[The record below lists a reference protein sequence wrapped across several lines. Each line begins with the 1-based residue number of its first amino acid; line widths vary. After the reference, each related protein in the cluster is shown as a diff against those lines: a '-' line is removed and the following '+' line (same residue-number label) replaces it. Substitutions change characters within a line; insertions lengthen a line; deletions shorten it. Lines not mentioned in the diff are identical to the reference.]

1 MSLFQQQKL
10 VARALVGVLMA
21 GAAFS
26 ALAAEPAP
34 MPRAEAAKI
43 FGARPSVA
51 QMSLAPDGKHIAYV
65 GAAAGQAS
73 VLMVGDLTKGEL
85 SPVTFSDNKPQNL
98 SSCGWSDVDR
108 LVCTT
113 YGQAVVNNLRLSFTR
128 LLAVDADGKNMRGLG
143 APLPSNPTRLDQY
156 DGDVIDW
163 LDAKGKILI
172 QRDHIQ
178 GQTTG
183 TMFAGSVDGIG
194 VDLVD
199 TRTNSARAVERA
211 RSNTVS
217 FITDGKGNVRI
228 MGLQRMDASG
238 YQITGE
244 QAFQYRTRP
253 DGPWAPL
260 ATYDGVA
267 DRGTWPLAVD
277 PVSNT
282 VYALKKKGGR
292 DALYRIALDGSF
304 KEELVLD
311 NPHVDIDN
319 VLLLNGRVIGA
330 TYTDDRRHAVY
341 FDPAYKQTAE
351 QIGRV
356 LPKLPQI
363 DIVDATLDEGKL
375 LIRASGDTDEG
386 RFFLFDRKT
395 HALQAL
401 MPVRPE
407 GDGKTFATV
416 RSMTYKSFDGV
427 EVPAYLTLPSG
438 SSGKNLPAIV
448 MPHGGPGSRDVWG
461 FDWLAQFFAARGY
474 AVIQPEFRGSTG
486 FGENWFVNNGFK
498 SWRTAI
504 GDVNAAGK
512 WLVAQGVADPARL
525 GIFGWSYGGYAA
537 LQSNVLDPNLFKAV
551 VAVAPVTDLYMLRH
565 QSEGFVN
572 ENVSKTFVGNV
583 DLDAASPDRN
593 AAVFKA
599 PVLLFHGTTD
609 LNVGFPQSEAMDSAL
624 RRAGKQSEL
633 VRYPGLDH
641 QLPDS
646 SARAD
651 MLGKAD
657 AFLRKSMGMPDE

>member
-1 MSLFQQQKL
+1 ML
-10 VARALVGVLMA
+10 
-21 GAAFS
+21 
-26 ALAAEPAP
+26 
-34 MPRAEAAKI
+34 RAEAAKI
-43 FGARPSVA
+43 FGARPGVA
-51 QMSLAPDGKHIAYV
+51 QMSLAPDGKHIAYI

-73 VLMVGDLTKGEL
+73 VLMVGDLAKGDL
-85 SPVTFSDNKPQNL
+85 GPITFSDNKPQNL
-98 SSCGWSDVDR
+98 YSCGWSDADR

-113 YGQAVVNNLRLSFTR
+113 YGQAMVNTLRLSFTR
-128 LLAVDADGKNMRGLG
+128 LFAVDIDGKNMRGLG
-143 APLPSNPTRLDQY
+143 APVPSNPMRLDQY
-156 DGDVIDW
+156 DGEVIDW
-163 LDAKGKILI
+163 LDAKGKVLI
-172 QRDHIQ
+172 SRDHIQ

-183 TMFAGSVDGIG
+183 TMFAGAVDGIG

-199 TRTNSARAVERA
+199 TRTNTARAVERA
-211 RSNTVS
+211 RPNTVS

-228 MGLQRMDASG
+228 MGIRRMDASG
-238 YQITGE
+238 YQVTGE
-244 QAFQYRTRP
+244 QAFQYRRRP
-253 DGPWAPL
+253 DGPWEPL
-260 ATYDGVA
+260 ATYDGLA

-277 PVSNT
+277 PVSNA
-282 VYALKKKGGR
+282 VYALKKKDGR
-292 DALYRIALDGSF
+292 DALYRIALDGSL

-319 VLLLNGRVIGA
+319 VLMINGRVIGA
-330 TYTDDRRHAVY
+330 TYIDDRRHAVY
-341 FDPAYKQTAE
+341 FDPTYKQLVE
-351 QIGRV
+351 QIGRA

-375 LIRASGDTDEG
+375 LVRASSDIDEG
-386 RFFLFDRKT
+386 RFFLFDKKT
-395 HALQAL
+395 HALQTL

-407 GDGKTFATV
+407 GEGKNFAAVRSITYKTF
-416 RSMTYKSFDGV
+416 DGID
-427 EVPAYLTLPSG
+427 VPAYLTLPPG

-512 WLVAQGVADPARL
+512 WLVAQGIADPARL

-537 LQSNVLDPNLFKAV
+537 LQSNVLDPSLFKAI

-565 QSEGFVN
+565 QSEGFTN
-572 ENVSKTFVGNV
+572 ETVTKKFVGNV

-609 LNVGFPQSEAMDSAL
+609 LNVDFAQSEAMDSAL
-624 RRAGKQSEL
+624 RRAGKQSQL

-651 MLGKAD
+651 MLAKAD
-657 AFLRKSMGMPDE
+657 AFLRKSMGIPDE

>member
-1 MSLFQQQKL
+1 MSLFPQQKL
-10 VARALVGVLMA
+10 LARTLVGILLA
-21 GAAFS
+21 S
-26 ALAAEPAP
+26 STTALAAEPAP

-43 FGARPSVA
+43 FGARPGVA
-51 QMSLAPDGKHIAYV
+51 QMSLAPDGKHIAYI

-73 VLMVGDLTKGEL
+73 VLMVGDLAKGDL
-85 SPVTFSDNKPQNL
+85 GPITFSDNKPQNL
-98 SSCGWSDVDR
+98 YSCGWSDADR

-113 YGQAVVNNLRLSFTR
+113 YGQAMVNNLRLSFTR
-128 LLAVDADGKNMRGLG
+128 LFAVDIDGKNMRGLA
-143 APLPSNPTRLDQY
+143 APVPSNPMRLDQY
-156 DGDVIDW
+156 DGEVIDW
-163 LDAKGKILI
+163 LDAKGKVLI
-172 QRDHIQ
+172 SRDHIQ

-183 TMFAGSVDGIG
+183 TMFAGAVDGIG

-199 TRTNSARAVERA
+199 TRTNTARAVERA
-211 RSNTVS
+211 RPNTVS

-228 MGLQRMDASG
+228 MGIRRMDASG
-238 YQITGE
+238 YQVTGE
-244 QAFQYRTRP
+244 QAFQYRRRP
-253 DGPWAPL
+253 DGPWEPL
-260 ATYDGVA
+260 ATYDGLA

-282 VYALKKKGGR
+282 VYALKKKDGR
-292 DALYRIALDGSF
+292 DALYRIALDGSL

-319 VLLLNGRVIGA
+319 VLTINGRVIGA
-330 TYTDDRRHAVY
+330 TYIDDRRHAVY
-341 FDPAYKQTAE
+341 FDPTYKQLVE
-351 QIGRV
+351 QIGRA

-375 LIRASGDTDEG
+375 LVRASSDIDEG
-386 RFFLFDRKT
+386 RFFLFDKKT
-395 HALQAL
+395 HALQTL

-407 GDGKTFATV
+407 GEGKNFAAVRSITYKTF
-416 RSMTYKSFDGV
+416 DGID
-427 EVPAYLTLPSG
+427 VPAYLTLPPG

-461 FDWLAQFFAARGY
+461 FDWLAQFFASRGY

-512 WLVAQGVADPARL
+512 WLVAQGIADPARL

-537 LQSNVLDPNLFKAV
+537 LQSSVLDPSLFKAI

-565 QSEGFVN
+565 QSEGFTN
-572 ENVSKTFVGNV
+572 ETVTKKFVGNV

-609 LNVGFPQSEAMDSAL
+609 LNVDFAQSEAMDSAL
-624 RRAGKQSEL
+624 RRAGKQSQL

-651 MLGKAD
+651 MLAKAD